1 MTDVCVCALQERPYI
16 CGLCG
21 DTFAQKDD
29 LLVHTASHSN
39 TSIIRPS
46 DTAGPSSTAMVA
58 TAKLAASSASCDASP
73 PEQPPALPSN
83 NRASSAGPQTPSG
96 VPGGSSSAAATAT
109 ASASVPR
116 LGSGS
121 STRTV
126 VFHTFPSASASTS
139 VPGVSLPEVGPR
151 KRSRSPRHDAG
162 LSTSPQ
168 AKRAAFTRSP
178 HADVPRE
185 MSPRL
190 DEATLHS
197 SSSSGPSG
205 LSGPVED
212 SAAAERPHP
221 DQSRLLAA
229 SHRPAGS
236 WVSGWRPSHNGENA
250 PSDTTSAP
258 AGPRNESRPQGRE
271 ARGSERS
278 RERRPTICRQEEIE
292 IGDQDLAAE
301 DFVDDDD
308 AVFAD
313 RVHSHGS
320 NDGLKGGGVV
330 VSQFAA
336 PATRESGP
344 GPDPSQLQSSVSVKS
359 SVTVVDSASAA
370 AAGEE
375 KREVSGGSACS
386 VSAGETALRAETCPS
401 EAVPP
406 GSVKPFQPVPRQ
418 EPPEPL
424 RCDKDGRCQSA
435 FVFRPDRKSPELGNA
450 QSIGGAQAGAPH
462 SLLDVS
468 QGPEAAAQ
476 ASATCGGG
484 SLGTAAPPDLC
495 AASHSGALT
504 EAGSRGTSSSSS
516 ATLRQTHASLPL
528 ALPLPP
534 NQPPRPSSADKAEA
548 ADRADAA
555 TQDELM
561 DSEVQSYFADH
572 VDADSPSISSAILLN
587 DGDAAAIL
595 MNDRDSDDPQLLVCE
610 EEMAESWKDSG
621 SDMEEGG
628 GEGGNLGA
636 KHTEWDEW
644 GSLGVPMQSSENEPD
659 LAPPQAGILSQQR
672 M

>member
-1 MTDVCVCALQERPYI
+1 MQERPYI

-46 DTAGPSSTAMVA
+46 DTAGPSGTAMVA
-58 TAKLAASSASCDASP
+58 TAKLAASSASCDVSP

-83 NRASSAGPQTPSG
+83 NRAASAGPQTPSG
-96 VPGGSSSAAATAT
+96 VPGGSSSATAT

-121 STRTV
+121 PTRTV
-126 VFHTFPSASASTS
+126 VFQTFPSASTS
-139 VPGVSLPEVGPR
+139 VSGVALPEVGPR
-151 KRSRSPRHDAG
+151 KRCRSPGHDAS

-168 AKRAAFTRSP
+168 AKRATFTRSP
-178 HADVPRE
+178 HAGVPRE
-185 MSPRL
+185 MSPCL
-190 DEATLHS
+190 DEVALH

-236 WVSGWRPSHNGENA
+236 WVSGRRPSHNGENA

-313 RVHSHGS
+313 RVHSHGG

-330 VSQFAA
+330 VSQLAA
-336 PATRESGP
+336 PATGESGPGP
-344 GPDPSQLQSSVSVKS
+344 GPDPSQPQSSVSVKS
-359 SVTVVDSASAA
+359 SVTVVDSASA

-386 VSAGETALRAETCPS
+386 VSAGETALPAETCPS

-418 EPPEPL
+418 EPPERL
-424 RCDKDGRCQSA
+424 RCDKDGHCQSA
-435 FVFRPDRKSPELGNA
+435 FVFRADRKAPELGNS
-450 QSIGGAQAGAPH
+450 QSLGGAHAGAPH
-462 SLLDVS
+462 SLLDAS

-476 ASATCGGG
+476 ASAICAGG

-495 AASHSGALT
+495 AASHSGVLT
-504 EAGSRGTSSSSS
+504 EAGSRGTSSS

-528 ALPLPP
+528 PLPLPP

-572 VDADSPSISSAILLN
+572 VDVDSPSISSAILLN

-644 GSLGVPMQSSENEPD
+644 GSLGVPMQTSENEPD
-659 LAPPQAGILSQQR
+659 LAPPQAGILNQQR